1 MALSKQ
7 VTESLVEAQG
17 NIRNALAYAARQER
31 TVTVNAIARILN
43 DIETLQSFDEM
54 LDKLDQ
60 EIAET

>member
-17 NIRNALAYAARQER
+17 NIRNALAFAARQER

>member
-17 NIRNALAYAARQER
+17 NIRNALAFASRQER